1 MPIALQYRPVLID
14 TLISNERVNSYQSV
28 FQPANDVELMG
39 VYLWNSYVCGTLY
52 PLIGAVEITLRNAID
67 QALATDLGAFWW
79 SGARLRYRSYT
90 PGATAPYVVQAVHDN
105 LAKAARKYI
114 GEVRSRYRVRG
125 RITPSHAGVIAKTEF
140 STWEFLLDAEFM
152 GRGLIWPKHLSS
164 VFRGSWPAHQ
174 ASAVLTYARDLA
186 TTLRDFRNRLF
197 HHEPAWKR
205 YGVLTEVDALL
216 HLQEKIGKVE
226 SLLALIHPENLRLL
240 QANGLLRDAHRA
252 CTTGEIRRFQQLAQ
266 IHKINS
272 LNKLAKL
279 VDQSALA
286 NSALEAKMYQGR
298 GQRFLILPH

>member
-125 RITPSHAGVIAKTEF
+125 RGGNEQPCSASRIGARNDSSARPPHPYFLMRHSYLHESIFVTE
-140 STWEFLLDAEFM
+140 STGIKVTAFDFDPH
-152 GRGLIWPKHLSS
+152 GRT
-164 VFRGSWPAHQ
+164 R
-174 ASAVLTYARDLA
+174 
-186 TTLRDFRNRLF
+186 
-197 HHEPAWKR
+197 
-205 YGVLTEVDALL
+205 
-216 HLQEKIGKVE
+216 
-226 SLLALIHPENLRLL
+226 
-240 QANGLLRDAHRA
+240 
-252 CTTGEIRRFQQLAQ
+252 
-266 IHKINS
+266 
-272 LNKLAKL
+272 
-279 VDQSALA
+279 
-286 NSALEAKMYQGR
+286 
-298 GQRFLILPH
+298 